1 MANITRRDFEKMALD
16 VVDDFMSGKGIEDSI
31 LDKARE
37 SLMNSD
43 QIKRLVEMANT
54 SAFLELFKGK
64 SGDDKMVEFKVADPE
79 SVIKKYYDSVPDGAP
94 AKSVVSISI
103 SEIDPSD
110 DDSSIFFDDIASDKT
125 ACGCEDSKYDKSTYD
140 SDSDFD
146 IFSLDKDP
154 DDVQLKLSKTAS
166 FNKKDPYNK
175 FRVMD
180 LKDSLMSKLA
190 HYNYLA
196 SDLADEVSTSY
207 KGIYSRDKYA
217 ELELSSLSRMGNGSI
232 PFLQM
237 VRSRLGMDKIARPL
251 TDYEAMCLK
260 DRHIVEESKDLTKV
274 GEAVEA
280 IAEFMKIS
288 KALSKLERV

>member
-16 VVDDFMSGKGIEDSI
+16 VVDEFLDGKDIEDSI
-31 LDKARE
+31 LGKARE

-140 SDSDFD
+140 SEDSD

-154 DDVQLKLSKTAS
+154 DDIELKLSKTAS
-166 FNKKDPYNK
+166 FNKKDPYSK

-190 HYNYLA
+190 HYNYIA
-196 SDLADEVSTSY
+196 SDLADEISTGY

-217 ELELSSLSRMGNGSI
+217 ELELSSLSRIGNGSI

-237 VRSRLGMDKIARPL
+237 LRSRLGMDKIARPL
-251 TDYEAMCLK
+251 TDYEAMLLK
-260 DRHIVEESKDLTKV
+260 DRHIVEECKDLTKV
-274 GEAVEA
+274 GQAVEA

-288 KALSKLERV
+288 KALEKLERV